1 MTRQARIPS
10 TEQLNDLLAKVKKT
24 KPFGLRDWAILH
36 LSYYAGLRAKEIG
49 SLRIQ
54 DMYEDGELLT
64 ETYLEPDQTKNTTDK
79 KDGRKV
85 YLSHPKLR
93 DALNE
98 YVSVE
103 TKQNRETDRVLK
115 RPLFLSS
122 KNLTI
127 SADSMVHI
135 IKRAYRKVGYPNLS
149 SHSGRRYFATMLGR
163 EVNNAKELQEYGG
176 WKSIQMAYRYV
187 ETNEKEM
194 KERLNKATW

>member
-10 TEQLNDLLAKVKKT
+10 TEQLNDLLSKVKLT

-54 DMYEDGELLT
+54 DMYEGGELLT
-64 ETYLEPDQTKNTTDK
+64 ETYLEADQTKNTTDN

-103 TKQNRETDRVLK
+103 TKKFKSEVLK

-122 KNLTI
+122 KNLSI

-149 SHSGRRYFATMLGR
+149 
-163 EVNNAKELQEYGG
+163 
-176 WKSIQMAYRYV
+176 I
-187 ETNEKEM
+187 
-194 KERLNKATW
+194 